1 MSSVGFLLGAGA
13 SHPFGIPMMNEL
25 YTNFV
30 EYVRDKRPHCYDL
43 LRKVEEDAQGLVD
56 LESLISQ
63 LDKVRSVRD
72 GLETLRRNND
82 EELALELDVADELR
96 GYLEAYLIEV
106 CEHFDISKVRSMLTT
121 FVKFCHANNAYIFST
136 NYDRLIETAADALSL
151 PYWDGFEQQS
161 GHPESAWV
169 GDISTPE
176 GIKLVKLHGSVNW
189 YKEEGSGTI
198 FRLERGYSLPSH
210 EYRLTHGE
218 KALRP
223 LMIIPTLEK
232 AVLQK
237 PYATLLTTFSDAL
250 TSIDLL
256 IVIGNSMRDEH
267 IRNTIGTR
275 LGGLDVV
282 LVNPQGDSQKSLFG
296 DVDNLHS
303 IPIGMEE
310 FIRIGI
316 PKWQKMW
323 IEGSLTDVDQDRRE
337 KVKEFVDEVL
347 SAVNSY
353 DGMSPDDRLKVEG
366 LQKGS
371 PEHKIEVI
379 KSIGKEAHQEVL
391 RLLRATAQDS
401 PNETEQIVA
410 IDALGELGD
419 AESVQL
425 LLEVAEGSG
434 TLAVKAEAI
443 LVLKHILQSNGMD
456 DSPYVQRFSSGNPLE
471 KALISATLNVPN

>member
-13 SHPFGIPMMNEL
+13 SYPFGIPMMRDL

-30 EYVRDKRPHCYDL
+30 NYVKDRRPHCYDL
-43 LRKVEEDAQGLVD
+43 LRKVEEDVQGLVD

-63 LDKVRSVRD
+63 LDKVRSVRA
-72 GLETLRRNND
+72 GLETLGRNNY

-96 GYLEAYLIEV
+96 GYLDAYLIEV
-106 CEHFDISKVRSMLTT
+106 CEQFDTSKVNSMLTI
-121 FVKFCHANNAYIFST
+121 FVQFCHVNDAYIFST
-136 NYDRLIETAADALSL
+136 NYDRLIETAADYLGL

-169 GDISTPE
+169 GDVATSA
-176 GIKLVKLHGSVNW
+176 GIKLIKLHGSVNW

-198 FRLERGYSLPSH
+198 FRLEKGYSLPSH

-232 AVLQK
+232 VVLQN
-237 PYATLLTTFSDAL
+237 PYATLFTTFSDAL
-250 TSIDLL
+250 KSIDLL

-267 IRNTIGTR
+267 IMNTIGAR
-275 LGGLDVV
+275 LSGLDVV

-303 IPIGMEE
+303 IPTGMEE

-316 PKWQKMW
+316 PKWQEMR
-323 IEGSLTDVDQDRRE
+323 IEGSLTDVDQGRRE
-337 KVKEFVDEVL
+337 KVKEFVDKVL

-353 DGMSPDDRLKVEG
+353 DGMNPDDRLKVEG

-371 PEHKIEVI
+371 PEQKIEVM
-379 KSIGKEAHQEVL
+379 KSIGREAHQEVIV
-391 RLLRATAQDS
+391 LLRKTAQDS
-401 PNETEQIVA
+401 PNEAVQIVA
-410 IDALGELGD
+410 IDVLGELGD
-419 AESVQL
+419 AGSVQL

-434 TLAVKAEAI
+434 TLPVKAEAI

-456 DSPYVQRFSSGNPLE
+456 DSFYVERLSSGNLLE

>member
-13 SHPFGIPMMNEL
+13 SCPFGIPMMRDL
-25 YTNFV
+25 YTEFV
-30 EYVRDKRPHCYDL
+30 KFVKDKRPHCYDL
-43 LRKVEEDAQGLVD
+43 LHKVEEDAQGFVD
-56 LESLISQ
+56 LEYLISE
-63 LDKVRSVRD
+63 LDKVRSIRD
-72 GLETLRRNND
+72 GLKTLRRNNN
-82 EELALELDVADELR
+82 EELAWELDVADELR

-106 CEHFDISKVRSMLTT
+106 CERFDTSKVRSMLTI
-121 FVKFCHANNAYIFST
+121 FVQFCHANNAYIFST
-136 NYDRLIETAADALSL
+136 NYDRLIETAADELRL

-169 GDISTPE
+169 GDISTSE

-210 EYRLTHGE
+210 KYRLTHGK

-232 AVLQK
+232 AVLQN

-267 IRNTIGTR
+267 IRNTIEAR
-275 LGGLDVV
+275 LSGMDVV
-282 LVNPQGDSQKSLFG
+282 LVNPQGDIQKSLFG

-316 PKWQKMW
+316 PKWQEMR
-323 IEGSLTDVDQDRRE
+323 IEGSLTDVGQGRRE

-347 SAVNSY
+347 SAVNSN
-353 DGMSPDDRLKVEG
+353 DGMNTDERLMVER
-366 LQKGS
+366 LQRGS
-371 PEHKIEVI
+371 PEQKIEVM
-379 KSIGKEAHQEVL
+379 KSIGRTAHQEVL
-391 RLLRATAQDS
+391 VLLRRTAQDS

-434 TLAVKAEAI
+434 PLAVKAEAI

-456 DSPYVQRFSSGNPLE
+456 DSTYVQRFSSGTLLE
-471 KALISATLNVPN
+471 KALISATLNVPS

>member
-1 MSSVGFLLGAGA
+1 MSRVGFLLGAGA
-13 SHPFGIPMMNEL
+13 SYPFGIPMMREL

-30 EYVRDKRPHCYDL
+30 NYVRDKRPHCYDL
-43 LRKVEEDAQGLVD
+43 VCKIEAGTPD

-63 LDKVRSVRD
+63 LNEIRSVRD
-72 GLETLRRNND
+72 GLKTLGRNND

-96 GYLEAYLIEV
+96 GYLDAYLIEV
-106 CEHFDISKVRSMLTT
+106 CEHFDSNTVNSLLTT
-121 FVKFCHANNAYIFST
+121 FVQFCHANNAYIFST
-136 NYDRLIETAADALSL
+136 NYDRLIETAADTLSL
-151 PYWDGFEQQS
+151 PCWDGFEQQS
-161 GHPESAWV
+161 GRPESAWV
-169 GDISTPE
+169 GDVSTSE

-189 YKEEGSGTI
+189 YEEEGSGTI

-250 TSIDLL
+250 RSIDLL
-256 IVIGNSMRDEH
+256 IIIGNSMRDEH
-267 IRNTIGTR
+267 IRNTIGAR
-275 LGGLDVV
+275 LSGLDVV
-282 LVNPQGDSQKSLFG
+282 LVNPQVDSQKSLFG
-296 DVDNLHS
+296 DVDNLYS

-316 PKWQKMW
+316 PKWREMR
-323 IEGSLTDVDQDRRE
+323 IEDSLAGVDQSRGE
-337 KVKEFVDEVL
+337 NIKEFVDEVL

-353 DGMSPDDRLKVEG
+353 DGMNTDERLKVER
-366 LQKGS
+366 LQRGS
-371 PEHKIEVI
+371 PEQKIEVM
-379 KSIGKEAHQEVL
+379 KSIGRKAHREVL
-391 RLLRATAQDS
+391 KLLRKTAQDS
-401 PNETEQIVA
+401 PNEMEQIVA

-443 LVLKHILQSNGMD
+443 LVLKHILQSNGME
-456 DSPYVQRFSSGNPLE
+456 DSFYVQRFSSGTLLE
-471 KALISATLNVPN
+471 RALISATLNVPN